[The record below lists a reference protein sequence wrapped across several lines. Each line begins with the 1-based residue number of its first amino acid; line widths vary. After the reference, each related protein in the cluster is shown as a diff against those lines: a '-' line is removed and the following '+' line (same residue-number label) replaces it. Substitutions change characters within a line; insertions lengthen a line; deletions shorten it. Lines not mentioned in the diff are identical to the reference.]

1 LCLKCLLTTVQ
12 HRRKLAFAACHRKLP
27 SIHSKPFLRMRS
39 TLFRLAHTLVF
50 FSSIQCCEA
59 GLKIYYIRHAEG
71 GHNVV
76 SEWNS
81 VPRNKW
87 PAYVG
92 NADLFTPKGEQQ
104 VVRATA
110 RLATLQFD
118 FIAASPTWRTRHT
131 VLPFLEQTDRQAEIW
146 PELEEFNDVPVPAA
160 GSAAA
165 LPRPSR
171 GLFTGASIVIPDGE
185 SDFFTLRQGAER
197 SFKLGGSNLQIFVD
211 TQAALNQ
218 AIDLIRSRFSGSDK
232 SILLVGHGN
241 SGRRLLSTLLGNRMP
256 PNVVLQNTAIWMVEE
271 QPDHSFALRMLN
283 DQTAA
288 EPARR

>member
-1 LCLKCLLTTVQ
+1 
-12 HRRKLAFAACHRKLP
+12 
-27 SIHSKPFLRMRS
+27 MRS
-39 TLFRLAHTLVF
+39 TLCRVVHALVF
-50 FSSIQCCEA
+50 CSSIQFCEA
-59 GLKIYYIRHAEG
+59 GLKIYYIRHGEG

-76 SEWNS
+76 SEWKS

-92 NADLFTPKGEQQ
+92 SADMFTPKGEQQ
-104 VVRATA
+104 VARATA
-110 RLATLQFD
+110 RLATMQFD
-118 FIAASPTWRTRHT
+118 FIAASPTWRTRQT
-131 VLPFLEQTDRQAEIW
+131 VLPFLQKTDRQAEIW
-146 PELEEFNDVPVPAA
+146 PELEEFNDVPVPV

-165 LPRPSR
+165 LPAPSR
-171 GLFTGASIVIPDGE
+171 GLFTGAPVVIPDGE

-197 SFKLGGSNLQIFVD
+197 RFKLGGSNLQIFVD
-211 TQAALNQ
+211 TQAALDQ
-218 AIDLIRSRFSGSDK
+218 AIALIRSRFAGSDK

-283 DQTAA
+283 DQAVA